1 MAQHTRTAKI
11 LLLVMLTFMSLA
23 QIREAESAAPSLFY
37 SLLSIDRS
45 MDSCLK
51 RAYKA
56 VASEVA
62 GEIINRSEDV
72 ALVNKDYNLAVHC
85 RKTGANTTFVTIMVA
100 HRSSFNEAKGLALN
114 IRRGM
119 ETGLFE

>member
-1 MAQHTRTAKI
+1 MAQHTRTATLS
-11 LLLVMLTFMSLA
+11 LLAMLSLVLLA
-23 QIREAESAAPSLFY
+23 QITEAESAPPSLFY

-45 MDSCLK
+45 KDTCLK
-51 RAYKA
+51 RAHMA
-56 VASEVA
+56 MASEVA
-62 GEIINRSEDV
+62 GEIIRRDDDV
-72 ALVNKDYNLAVHC
+72 ALVNKEYNVAVHC
-85 RKTGANTTFVTIMVA
+85 RKSGANTTFVTIMVA

>member
-1 MAQHTRTAKI
+1 MPKYIHRIMLSLFVILSFYSVAKI
-11 LLLVMLTFMSLA
+11 TLA
-23 QIREAESAAPSLFY
+23 EGSPPSLFY
-37 SLLSIDRS
+37 SFLSIKHGKDA
-45 MDSCLK
+45 CLK
-51 RAYKA
+51 RAHAA

-62 GEIINRSEDV
+62 GKIMKRTDDV
-72 ALVNKDYNLAVHC
+72 ALVSDEYNLSVHC
-85 RKTGANTTFVTIMVA
+85 RKTSASTSFVTIVVA

>member
-1 MAQHTRTAKI
+1 MTMHTRVLTT
-11 LLLVMLTFMSLA
+11 LLVVMVSIVLLVRITK
-23 QIREAESAAPSLFY
+23 AESAPPSLFY

-45 MDSCLK
+45 KDSCLK
-51 RAYKA
+51 RAHTA
-56 VASEVA
+56 VASEIA
-62 GEIINRSEDV
+62 GHILKREDDV
-72 ALVNKDYNLAVHC
+72 ALVNRDYNLAVHC
-85 RKTGANTTFVTIMVA
+85 RKTGANTTFVTIMVV

>member
-1 MAQHTRTAKI
+1 MPKHTHIATI
-11 LLLVMLTFMSLA
+11 SLLAMLSFVFLA
-23 QIREAESAAPSLFY
+23 QITEAESSPPSLFY

-45 MDSCLK
+45 KDSCLK
-51 RAYKA
+51 RAHTA
-56 VASEVA
+56 MASEIA
-62 GEIINRSEDV
+62 GEIIKRTDDV
-72 ALVNKDYNLAVHC
+72 ALVNKDYNVAVHC
-85 RKTGANTTFVTIMVA
+85 RKAGANTTFVTIMVA

>member
-1 MAQHTRTAKI
+1 MAKHACTAKI
-11 LLLVMLTFMSLA
+11 LLLVMLTVMSLA
-23 QIREAESAAPSLFY
+23 QITEAAAPSLFY

-45 MDSCLK
+45 LDSCLK
-51 RAYKA
+51 RAHKA

-62 GEIINRSEDV
+62 GEIINRAEDV